1 MKKILITGGAG
12 NIGSSLANHF
22 ALNNYKVYVFDN
34 LITGSVDKLIT
45 HNNIEFIKGDV
56 NIYNEIDS
64 LMKKIRF
71 NYVFHYAALVGV
83 QRTVDNPLL
92 VMKDIDGIRNILEIS
107 KNTKVEKIFYSS
119 SSEVYGEPFE
129 MPQNEH
135 TTPLNARLPYA
146 IVKNLGEAYFKAY
159 NKEYQLPFSIFR
171 FFNTYGPNQSN
182 DFVISKFIDMA
193 LNNVD
198 ITIYGDGSQTRT
210 FCYIDDNLE
219 VTTQIFEKNLL
230 ENEVVNIGCD
240 IEIKVLDLA
249 ELIIKLLNSKSKIVY
264 LNSLKEGDMSRRQPD
279 LKIMKSILNRQ
290 LTSLSEGILK
300 VAKFKSKNNNI

>member
-92 VMKDIDGIRNILEIS
+92 VMKEIDGIRNILEIS

>member
-12 NIGSSLANHF
+12 NIGSSLANHL

-240 IEIKVLDLA
+240 IEIKILDLA

-279 LKIMKSILNRQ
+279 IKIMKSILNRQ

>member
-107 KNTKVEKIFYSS
+107 KNTKVVKIFYSS

-146 IVKNLGEAYFKAY
+146 IVKHLGEAYFKAY

-219 VTTQIFEKNLL
+219 LTTQIFEKNLL